1 MFATMSTAGRVAPRA
16 FGLVPV
22 TAITVAVQLTAL
34 LAFGVVAIALL
45 SLAIAE
51 PIALPIAQ
59 RSGIPVS
66 PAEIA
71 DAHRLGTMWPLYAAA
86 SAAAF
91 GGGLVTIG
99 ALLQHLAPKPR
110 GLA

>member
-1 MFATMSTAGRVAPRA
+1 MFATMSAASRVAPQA
-16 FGLVPV
+16 FGRLPIR
-22 TAITVAVQLTAL
+22 AITVSLQLAAL
-34 LAFGVVAIALL
+34 ITFGVVAVALL

-71 DAHRLGTMWPLYAAA
+71 DAHRLGAMWPIFAAA

-99 ALLQHLAPKPR
+99 ALLQHLAPKPD
-110 GLA
+110 